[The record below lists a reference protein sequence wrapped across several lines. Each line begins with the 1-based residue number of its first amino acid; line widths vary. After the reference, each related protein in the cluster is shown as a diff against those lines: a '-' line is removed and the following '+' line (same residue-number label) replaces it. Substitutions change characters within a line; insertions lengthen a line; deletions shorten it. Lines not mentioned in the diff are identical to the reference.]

1 MPQYGFNY
9 TGYSPTPTYPNYPAY
24 NNGYNTQ
31 SYNPPVF
38 YPLTYTNGLI
48 GAKAFYMQQP
58 NSTVYLLDSDTNNT
72 LFVKTADAQGK
83 CSLNAYRLTKIPL
96 DQTNTPVEEPK
107 VVYATKADVDDL
119 KKLLNDGLTNVLLTL
134 KGVPNE
140 SSTNTNTNDVSG
152 K

>member
-1 MPQYGFNY
+1 MPQYGFNNY
-9 TGYSPTPTYPNYPAY
+9 TGYSPTYPSYPTYNT
-24 NNGYNTQ
+24 GYNTQ

-83 CSLNAYRLTKIPL
+83 CSLNAYRLTQIPL
-96 DQTNTPVEEPK
+96 EQSNVPVKDSET
-107 VVYATKADVDDL
+107 YATKADIADL
-119 KKLLNDGLTNVLLTL
+119 KILLNNSLANIMLTL
-134 KGVPNE
+134 KGASNE
-140 SSTNTNTNDVSG
+140 SSSTNNTNDVSG
-152 K
+152 Q